1 MCLIGSSDPRPPTGA
16 ESAPP
21 HPLVG
26 ESAPPSL
33 TRVEAPH
40 SQEQEGALEPPR
52 SGVEGDPITISDG
65 FGGDGSLKDVRPMD
79 EGVETSHVAKRT
91 PWPVGLCSVEERRKK
106 EEEEHEQE
114 TRQQPQEEQWLQ
126 LKEGE
131 EGQLLA
137 GPQLEELLEQDHQ

>member
-1 MCLIGSSDPRPPTGA
+1 
-16 ESAPP
+16 
-21 HPLVG
+21 
-26 ESAPPSL
+26 
-33 TRVEAPH
+33 
-40 SQEQEGALEPPR
+40 
-52 SGVEGDPITISDG
+52 
-65 FGGDGSLKDVRPMD
+65 MD